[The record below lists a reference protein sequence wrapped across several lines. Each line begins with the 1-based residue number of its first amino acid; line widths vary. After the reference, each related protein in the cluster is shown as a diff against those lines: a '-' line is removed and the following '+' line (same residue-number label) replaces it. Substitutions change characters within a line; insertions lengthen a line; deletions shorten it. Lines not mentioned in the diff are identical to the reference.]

1 MLMSYQMFY
10 VVVYD
15 EVINEIKKPNDSYT
29 FGFLG
34 CMLFFTG
41 MELNKSAYFWNNS
54 ERIKVIIWP

>member
-1 MLMSYQMFY
+1 MFY

-54 ERIKVIIWP
+54 ERIKMIIWP